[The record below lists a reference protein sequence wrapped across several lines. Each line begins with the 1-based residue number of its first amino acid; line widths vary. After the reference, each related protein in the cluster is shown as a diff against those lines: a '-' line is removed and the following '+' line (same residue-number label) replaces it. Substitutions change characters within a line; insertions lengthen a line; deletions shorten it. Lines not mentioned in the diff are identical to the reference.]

1 MQMIIWLEKMLD
13 KIISIFIIFLLVIGT
28 LLLALLLTAKV
39 KYTTWLPCCNKGFV
53 SRVAYVE
60 EASRSEWKMLFDLSE
75 VPLLSKV
82 FPFYSLITLLRVC
95 LV

>member
-39 KYTTWLPCCNKGFV
+39 KYTTWLIVVTKALFLEL
-53 SRVAYVE
+53 RMQKKLA
-60 EASRSEWKMLFDLSE
+60 EANGKCYLICQKYL
-75 VPLLSKV
+75 
-82 FPFYSLITLLRVC
+82 YSLKYFHFIP
-95 LV
+95 

>member
-39 KYTTWLPCCNKGFV
+39 KYTTWLPCITKALFLEL
-53 SRVAYVE
+53 RMQKKLA
-60 EASRSEWKMLFDLSE
+60 EANGKCYMTCHKYL
-75 VPLLSKV
+75 
-82 FPFYSLITLLRVC
+82 YTLKHFHFIL
-95 LV
+95 